1 MIIIGDLGAD
11 LMRGLGVKGWSLPPL
26 FFYL

>member
-11 LMRGLGVKGWSLPPL
+11 LMRGLGIKGWSLPPH